1 MTIKQEY
8 AKELK
13 NLKARIKRL
22 EKKGIDTSSY
32 SIPKQPKNITRKS
45 VERLTKLRGKE
56 LQKQVEKATSKNR
69 QEFTPDITI
78 IDRVKE
84 EISNLPDYR
93 IFYNIHH
100 KQVYVDIT
108 PTKQIALSL
117 LEDRIGQEGTHP
129 LAWDLISKQDYLF
142 RDTLIITYDSKE
154 ERVRAS
160 MVSLLVTLKG
170 TPLTEFEAQEAD
182 YWASAMAGF
191 DEI

>member
-56 LQKQVEKATSKNR
+56 LQKQVEKATRKKA
-69 QEFTPDITI
+69 QEYIPDITI
-78 IDRVKE
+78 IGRVIE
-84 EISNLPDYR
+84 EISTLPDFR
-93 IFYNIHH
+93 IFYRKGKEIFID
-100 KQVYVDIT
+100 VS
-108 PTKQIALSL
+108 PTKQTALSL
-117 LEDRIGQEGTHP
+117 IDDRRGIEGDVN
-129 LAWDLISKQDYLF
+129 LANDLLRNETRIFQDTF
-142 RDTLIITYDSKE
+142 IITYDSSE
-154 ERVRAS
+154 SNVRS
-160 MVSLLVTLKG
+160 SIVSLLVTLKG
-170 TPLTEFEAQEAD
+170 TALTFEEATQAD
-182 YWASAMAGF
+182 DWASMMSGL